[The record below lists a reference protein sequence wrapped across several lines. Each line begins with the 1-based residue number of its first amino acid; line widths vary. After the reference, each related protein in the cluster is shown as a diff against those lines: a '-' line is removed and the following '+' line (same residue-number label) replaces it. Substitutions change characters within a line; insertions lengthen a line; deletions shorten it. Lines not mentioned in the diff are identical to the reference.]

1 MTKPEDSEKPFVDHF
16 EELRKRLLWCLW
28 AFIATSSLCYLFHK
42 PLTAFFTQPLFAVLP
57 PDKQQLYFT
66 GLFESFLNGLRVSMI
81 GGFLLAMP
89 VIFYQ
94 VWAFISPAM
103 HKQEK
108 RMAIPFVVLGTC
120 FFFLGASFAYYFIFP
135 SGFPFFIEFG
145 QPQNIPLITVK
156 EYFSLVFRLL
166 LLFGLSF
173 EFPVVLVFLVCVG
186 VLDVKTLRKNRRTAV
201 IAIAVMS
208 ALCAPPD
215 VLSMVLMMVPL
226 YLLYEGS
233 ILVASL
239 LERKKLPK

>member
-1 MTKPEDSEKPFVDHF
+1 MTSPTDSEKPFLEHF
-16 EELRKRLLWCLW
+16 DELRKRLLWCLW
-28 AFIATSSLCYLFHK
+28 AFIATSSLCYLFHEA
-42 PLTAFFTQPLFAVLP
+42 LTAFFTKPLFAVLP

-81 GGFLLAMP
+81 GGFLLALP
-89 VIFYQ
+89 FIFYQ
-94 VWAFISPAM
+94 LWAFISPAM

-108 RMAIPFVVLGTC
+108 RLAIPFVLLGSC

-145 QPQNIPLITVK
+145 QPQNIPIITVK
-156 EYFSLVFRLL
+156 EYFSLIFRLL

-173 EFPVVLVFLVCVG
+173 EFPVVLVFLACIG
-186 VLDVKTLRKNRRTAV
+186 VVDTILLRQNRRTAV
-201 IAIAVMS
+201 IVIAVVS

-215 VLSMVLMMVPL
+215 VISMILMMIPL

-233 ILVASL
+233 ILVASV
-239 LERKKLPK
+239 LEKKKQPK